1 MAKYQAQRDTFVSH
15 LGKIVKAGE
24 VFETEFPKD
33 MRLGD
38 NLSLVKPE
46 AEKPK
51 ARKADSE
58 GRDLV

>member
-15 LGKIVKAGE
+15 LGKVVKTGE
-24 VFETEFPKD
+24 IFETEFPKD

-38 NLSLVKPE
+38 NLTLVKAE
-46 AEKPK
+46 VEKPK
-51 ARKADSE
+51 ARKPDSE